1 MDYQACFPFPQFSLA
16 IRCDAQAITGAEYL
30 PEADEVSPANALA
43 EKARQQIAAY
53 LCNSAT
59 TFDLPL
65 SPSGTPFQ
73 QKVWREIT
81 RIPAGQ
87 TITYAEL
94 ARGVGSGPRAVANAC
109 GANPIPL
116 LIPCHRVVASHGLGG
131 FMQGTRHDALNIK
144 RWLLAHEGAL

>member
-1 MDYQACFPFPQFSLA
+1 MQE
-16 IRCDAQAITGAEYL
+16 T
-30 PEADEVSPANALA
+30 DEVSPANVLA

-73 QKVWREIT
+73 QKVWREIS

-94 ARGVGSGPRAVANAC
+94 ARRVGSGPRAVASAC

-116 LIPCHRVVASHGLGG
+116 FIPCHRVVASHGLGG
-131 FMQGTRHDALNIK
+131 FMQGKRNDALNIK
-144 RWLLAHEGAL
+144 RWLLVHEGVL